1 MQTPGE
7 FDENM
12 SASIDIA
19 RASTSRAGRVIT
31 FGDGDALLGTITV
44 AQNTQSRIGAIL
56 WGFGIAETKT
66 ARRLAKLGIPSMQV
80 RISGPDF
87 NDADRR
93 NALLDSFGVSYCR
106 MAMDKLAAECQ
117 VSRFILMGNCACA
130 NVCFN
135 AAVADPRVTSLI
147 LTNPHIS
154 KAQVLS
160 VAMWRKL
167 SRQETWK
174 RALTGKMQWRS
185 GLRRLSTILAG
196 KYRGEQ
202 GKAAARALLQT
213 YTYKQDVVLPAD
225 FDEKL
230 KHIADRG
237 VSTLIVASKAEDD
250 FYYIKKT
257 YRGTL
262 DQLLR
267 AGALRIEELE
277 GDTHVFSTNDKAAGA
292 LNDAISRWIDKSFS
306 CTTAP

>member
-1 MQTPGE
+1 MK
-7 FDENM
+7 
-12 SASIDIA
+12 
-19 RASTSRAGRVIT
+19 
-31 FGDGDALLGTITV
+31 FGSGDSLLGTITA
-44 AQNTQSRIGAIL
+44 AQTTQSRIGAIL

-66 ARRLAKLGIPSMQV
+66 ARRLAKLGIASMQI
-80 RISGPDF
+80 RINGPDY
-87 NDADRR
+87 NDADAR
-93 NALLDSFGVSYCR
+93 NALLDAFGVSYCQS
-106 MAMDKLAAECQ
+106 AMDKLAAECN

-135 AAVADPRVTSLI
+135 AAVADSRVTSLI

-167 SRQETWK
+167 SRRDTWK
-174 RALTGKMQWRS
+174 RVLTGRMQ
-185 GLRRLSTILAG
+185 LRAGFRKLSTILAG
-196 KYRGEQ
+196 KVRGEQ
-202 GKAAARALLQT
+202 GKAAARTLLQT
-213 YTYKQDVVLPAD
+213 YTYRQNVVLPAD

-230 KHIADRG
+230 KQLADRG

-267 AGALRIEELE
+267 SGALRIEELE
-277 GDTHVFSTNDKAAGA
+277 GDTHVFSTNDSAAGA
-292 LNDAISRWIDKSFS
+292 LNDAISRWIDNSFK
-306 CTTAP
+306 CAPSP